1 MEDIAPALLETLR
14 QRFLQNLEGNA
25 RAAELL
31 ESILAGKSGYA
42 EAGDYAEAV
51 GQALAGAFSTITG
64 ADLPDGRMYWNIA
77 DRVVRPLLEEDH
89 TMVSDAAVQVQKAL
103 NQAAGLG
110 LQPQTVPVDSDKIN
124 GILNR
129 LDASAAFEDVDWILG
144 DPVVTYSRSVADAT
158 LRANVEF
165 QGKTGLQPKVV
176 RRAPYKCCEWCSR
189 LVGSYTYPDVPRDV
203 YRRHRNCRCVVE
215 YDPGSG
221 RRQNVHTKQWTEP
234 AEDVTI
240 LERRLLGLRVQ
251 GTTVQRISDHVRQRM
266 TERSVPVE
274 YIQDAIENPLQVNT
288 AKYDKEGRPSITV
301 VGRHATLA
309 INPETGVIA
318 TCYPTHSKTR
328 KKLEALET

>member
-14 QRFLQNLEGNA
+14 QRFLQHLEGNA
-25 RAAELL
+25 HAAELL
-31 ESILAGKSGYA
+31 EAILAGKAGYE

-89 TMVSDAAVQVQKAL
+89 SMVSDAAVQVQKAL

-129 LDASAAFEDVDWILG
+129 LDAAAAYDDVAWILG
-144 DPVVTYSRSVADAT
+144 EPVVTYSRGVVDAT
-158 LRANVEF
+158 LQANVEF

-189 LVGSYTYPDVPRDV
+189 LAGSYTYPDVPRDV

-251 GTTVQRISDHVRQRM
+251 GITVQKISDHVRQRM
-266 TERSVPVE
+266 SERSVPVE
-274 YIQDAIENPLQVNT
+274 DIRDALENPLQVNP
-288 AKYDKEGRPSITV
+288 ARYDQEGRPSITV
-301 VGRHATLA
+301 VGRSATLA

>member
-14 QRFLQNLEGNA
+14 QRFLQHLQA
-25 RAAELL
+25 DAHAAELL
-31 ESILAGKSGYA
+31 EAILAGKAGYE

-64 ADLPDGRMYWNIA
+64 ADLPDGKMYWNIA

-110 LQPQTVPVDSDKIN
+110 LQPQTAPVDSDKIN

-129 LDASAAFEDVDWILG
+129 LDAAAAYDDVAWILG
-144 DPVVTYSRSVADAT
+144 EPVVTYSRGVVDAT
-158 LRANVEF
+158 LQANVEF

-189 LVGSYTYPDVPRDV
+189 LAGSYTYPDVPRDV

-251 GTTVQRISDHVRQRM
+251 GIKVQKISDHVRQRM
-266 TERSVPVE
+266 SERSVPVE
-274 YIQDAIENPLQVNT
+274 DIRDALENPLQVNP
-288 AKYDKEGRPSITV
+288 ARYDQEGRPSITV
-301 VGRHATLA
+301 VGRSATLA